1 MGHCDSSTQL
11 GREREVFFAGG
22 GAAAVAPSRN
32 ERIAK
37 LRPVVWLLLFAVRT
51 YQVILGPV
59 LGGACKFYPSCS
71 HYAHEAIA
79 RHGARRGLWLALK
92 RLGRCR
98 PFTQGG
104 FDPVPDIEENS

>member
-11 GREREVFFAGG
+11 GREREVFFAGR
-22 GAAAVAPSRN
+22 GAASIAPSHN
-32 ERIAK
+32 EGVAR
-37 LRPVVWLLLFAVRT
+37 RFPVWLLLFAVRA
-51 YQVILGPV
+51 YQVILGPF

-71 HYAHEAIA
+71 HYAYEAIA
-79 RHGARRGLWLALK
+79 RHGARRGLWLAVK

-98 PFTQGG
+98 PFARGG